1 MYKEAFSAVA
11 IVLTF
16 LLFAGYIRLILA
28 GSIKPHVFSWIIWAV
43 STLTVFFAQLA
54 GNAGVGAWPIGISGL
69 ITFSIAILSYVK
81 RGDTQ
86 VTRTDWAFLVAALSA
101 IPAWYLTSD
110 PLWAVVIL
118 TLADVIGFGPT
129 LRRAYNQPHL
139 ESGSFYALGA
149 LRNGLVIVALEHY
162 SMTTALFPV
171 AVGAGCLVVAAVIV
185 IRKRTLST
193 SAAPASIDGA
203 S

>member
-28 GSIKPHVFSWIIWAV
+28 GSVRPHVFSWIVWGV
-43 STLTVFFAQLA
+43 STFTVFFAQLA

-69 ITFSIAILSYVK
+69 ITSSIAILSYVK

-86 VTRTDWAFLVAALSA
+86 ITRTDWAFFLAALSA

-149 LRNGLVIVALEHY
+149 LRNGLVVVALEHY
-162 SMTTALFPV
+162 SVTTALFPA
-171 AVGAGCLVVAAVIV
+171 AVGAACLVVAAVILV
-185 IRKRTLST
+185 RKRTLSQ
-193 SAAPASIDGA
+193 SPAPVP
-203 S
+203 